1 MRARRPSSPELL
13 RGDRGSAVVEFVVVV
28 PMLLLLLLAVLQVAL
43 ALHVRATVT
52 AAAAEGARI
61 AALSG
66 GDARVARAR
75 IDDALSTSLATGVVE
90 SVSVA
95 RVRRDGVDV
104 VEVEVQARLPL
115 VGLLGPTALV
125 VQGHAL
131 VEGAA

>member
-1 MRARRPSSPELL
+1 MTRRRPSLRARL

-66 GDARVARAR
+66 GDSRVARAR
-75 IDDALSTSLATGVVE
+75 IDDALSTSLASGVVD
-90 SVSVA
+90 SVAVA
-95 RVRRDGVDV
+95 RVRRDGVEV
-104 VEVEVQARLPL
+104 VEVEVRARLPL

-131 VEGAA
+131 VEGAR

>member
-1 MRARRPSSPELL
+1 
-13 RGDRGSAVVEFVVVV
+13 VVEFVVVV
-28 PMLLLLLLAVLQVAL
+28 PLLLLLLLAVLQVAL

-75 IDDALSTSLATGVVE
+75 IDDALSTSLASGLVD

-95 RVRRDGVDV
+95 RVRRDGVEV
-104 VEVEVQARLPL
+104 VEVEVRARLPI

-131 VEGAA
+131 VEGTA